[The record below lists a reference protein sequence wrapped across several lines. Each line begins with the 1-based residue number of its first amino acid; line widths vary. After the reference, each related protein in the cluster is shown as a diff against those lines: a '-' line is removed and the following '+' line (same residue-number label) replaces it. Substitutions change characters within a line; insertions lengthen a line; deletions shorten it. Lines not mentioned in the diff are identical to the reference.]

1 MAPTTEGVG
10 EEGEPFAFADRWR
23 DSLKGKSAKDL
34 AKNAVRNAMEGV
46 PRPEDITGPGGYV
59 ERVDAQTR
67 RPRRPREPSGNTA
80 KDQFQETED
89 DALDPYID
97 GRVTAAGAAAVLGL
111 LFVFIVIIGPPPS
124 T

>member
-1 MAPTTEGVG
+1 VEKV
-10 EEGEPFAFADRWR
+10 
-23 DSLKGKSAKDL
+23 DSQT
-34 AKNAVRNAMEGV
+34 
-46 PRPEDITGPGGYV
+46 PRP
-59 ERVDAQTR
+59 Q
-67 RPRRPREPSGNTA
+67 RPREPSGNVA

-111 LFVFIVIIGPPPS
+111 LFVFTVIIGPPPS